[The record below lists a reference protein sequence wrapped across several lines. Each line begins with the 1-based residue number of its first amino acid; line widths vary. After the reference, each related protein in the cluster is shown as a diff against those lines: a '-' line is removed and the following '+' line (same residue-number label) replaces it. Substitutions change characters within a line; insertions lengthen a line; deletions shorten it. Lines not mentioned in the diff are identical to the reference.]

1 MKKIAIL
8 GSTGSI
14 GTQSLEV
21 IRSQPDMEATVLAA
35 GSNVELLEK
44 QIREFH
50 PKLVCVYKEDAAKL
64 LKQAVSDLDVTIV
77 SGMDGLIEAAAFP
90 ETQIVVTAV
99 VGMIGIRPTIAAIK
113 AGKDIALANKETLVT
128 AGHLIIPMIKQY
140 GVRLLPVD
148 SEHSAIFQSLMGS
161 SPEGST
167 GHKIDK
173 ILLTASGGPFRGWT
187 KEQMKN
193 IRPEDALKH
202 PNWVMG
208 RKITIVKQSAQT
220 ILVDVENV
228 EEKDFTDLVVEYT
241 GKVADGYV
249 AGLSSM
255 STDEVTVKAP
265 TSIIDKIK
273 KVAVRCSLDGT
284 TTNIS
289 KKCPVILYDKNDKE
303 IKSDEIELSDKKIR
317 VNVNV
322 LRAKQV
328 PISTINKDELGKPAD
343 GYVVDDVILSSDSIT
358 VYGSEESLDSIESLD
373 IQDDIDV
380 SDAKGDVTQNID
392 VTGKLPKGL
401 SVSGESTITVKVLIK
416 KLITR
421 TFEYDASEVS
431 LNDLS
436 SNLDVQLVTKKVK
449 VTLQGEVEVISQL
462 TKDDIAISADLGK
475 VKEGTTTVHVDVA
488 VPDNTTLMNNV
499 TIKIKAKAK

>member
-1 MKKIAIL
+1 MWLAIVNVNDPEKTITVSNIPISVTNESAITSRDMVYNVKSEQYL
-8 GSTGSI
+8 NITVSGKRSI
-14 GTQSLEV
+14 VSNLSAEDFRATASLK
-21 IRSQPDMEATVLAA
+21 
-35 GSNVELLEK
+35 ELSK
-44 QIREFH
+44 VNSI
-50 PKLVCVYKEDAAKL
+50 PV
-64 LKQAVSDLDVTIV
+64 DVTTKN
-77 SGMDGLIEAAAFP
+77 A
-90 ETQIVVTAV
+90 
-99 VGMIGIRPTIAAIK
+99 
-113 AGKDIALANKETLVT
+113 
-128 AGHLIIPMIKQY
+128 
-140 GVRLLPVD
+140 
-148 SEHSAIFQSLMGS
+148 SL
-161 SPEGST
+161 
-167 GHKIDK
+167 
-173 ILLTASGGPFRGWT
+173 
-187 KEQMKN
+187 
-193 IRPEDALKH
+193 
-202 PNWVMG
+202 G

-220 ILVDVENV
+220 ILVDVENL

-284 TTNIS
+284 NTNIS

-436 SNLDVQLVTKKVK
+436 SDLDVQLVTKKVK
-449 VTLQGEVEVISQL
+449 VALQGEEEVISQL
-462 TKDDIAISADLGK
+462 TKDDMAISADLGK

>member
-1 MKKIAIL
+1 MKKMLTKLKMSLTNNIGLKFLAVLIALVLWLAIVNVNDPEKTITVSNIPISVTNESAITSRDMVYNVKSEQYL
-8 GSTGSI
+8 NITVSGKRSI
-14 GTQSLEV
+14 VSNLSAEDFRATASLK
-21 IRSQPDMEATVLAA
+21 
-35 GSNVELLEK
+35 ELSK
-44 QIREFH
+44 VNSI
-50 PKLVCVYKEDAAKL
+50 PV
-64 LKQAVSDLDVTIV
+64 DVTTKN
-77 SGMDGLIEAAAFP
+77 A
-90 ETQIVVTAV
+90 
-99 VGMIGIRPTIAAIK
+99 
-113 AGKDIALANKETLVT
+113 
-128 AGHLIIPMIKQY
+128 
-140 GVRLLPVD
+140 
-148 SEHSAIFQSLMGS
+148 SL
-161 SPEGST
+161 
-167 GHKIDK
+167 
-173 ILLTASGGPFRGWT
+173 
-187 KEQMKN
+187 
-193 IRPEDALKH
+193 
-202 PNWVMG
+202 G

-255 STDEVTVKAP
+255 STAEVTVKAP

-284 TTNIS
+284 NTNIS

-436 SNLDVQLVTKKVK
+436 SDLDVQLVTKKVK
-449 VTLQGEVEVISQL
+449 VALQGEEEVISQL
-462 TKDDIAISADLGK
+462 TKDDMAISADLGK

>member
-1 MKKIAIL
+1 MKKMLTKLKMSLTNNIGLKFLAVLIALVLWLAIVNVNDPEKTITVSNIPISVTNESAITSRDMVYNVMSEQYL
-8 GSTGSI
+8 NITVSGKRSI
-14 GTQSLEV
+14 VSNLSAEDFRATASLK
-21 IRSQPDMEATVLAA
+21 
-35 GSNVELLEK
+35 ELSK
-44 QIREFH
+44 VNSI
-50 PKLVCVYKEDAAKL
+50 PV
-64 LKQAVSDLDVTIV
+64 DVTTKN
-77 SGMDGLIEAAAFP
+77 A
-90 ETQIVVTAV
+90 
-99 VGMIGIRPTIAAIK
+99 
-113 AGKDIALANKETLVT
+113 
-128 AGHLIIPMIKQY
+128 
-140 GVRLLPVD
+140 
-148 SEHSAIFQSLMGS
+148 SL
-161 SPEGST
+161 
-167 GHKIDK
+167 
-173 ILLTASGGPFRGWT
+173 
-187 KEQMKN
+187 
-193 IRPEDALKH
+193 
-202 PNWVMG
+202 G

-284 TTNIS
+284 NTNIS

-436 SNLDVQLVTKKVK
+436 SDLDVQLVTKKVK
-449 VTLQGEVEVISQL
+449 VTLQGEEEVISQL
-462 TKDDIAISADLGK
+462 TKDDMAISADLGK

>member
-1 MKKIAIL
+1 MVLWLAIVNVNDPEKTITVSNIPISVTNESAITSRDMVYNVKSEQYL
-8 GSTGSI
+8 NITVSGKRSI
-14 GTQSLEV
+14 VSNLSAEDFRATASLK
-21 IRSQPDMEATVLAA
+21 
-35 GSNVELLEK
+35 ELSK
-44 QIREFH
+44 VNSI
-50 PKLVCVYKEDAAKL
+50 PV
-64 LKQAVSDLDVTIV
+64 DVTTKN
-77 SGMDGLIEAAAFP
+77 A
-90 ETQIVVTAV
+90 
-99 VGMIGIRPTIAAIK
+99 
-113 AGKDIALANKETLVT
+113 
-128 AGHLIIPMIKQY
+128 
-140 GVRLLPVD
+140 
-148 SEHSAIFQSLMGS
+148 SL
-161 SPEGST
+161 
-167 GHKIDK
+167 
-173 ILLTASGGPFRGWT
+173 
-187 KEQMKN
+187 
-193 IRPEDALKH
+193 
-202 PNWVMG
+202 G

-284 TTNIS
+284 NTNIS

-317 VNVNV
+317 VNV

-436 SNLDVQLVTKKVK
+436 SDLDVQLVTKKVK
-449 VTLQGEVEVISQL
+449 VTLQGEEEVISQL
-462 TKDDIAISADLGK
+462 TKDDMAISADLGK

>member
-1 MKKIAIL
+1 MKKMLTKLKMSLTNNIGLKFLAVLIALVLWLAIVNVNDPEKTITVSNIPISVTNESAITSRDMVYNVKSEQYL
-8 GSTGSI
+8 NITVSGKRSI
-14 GTQSLEV
+14 VSNLSAEDFRATASLK
-21 IRSQPDMEATVLAA
+21 
-35 GSNVELLEK
+35 ELSK
-44 QIREFH
+44 VNSI
-50 PKLVCVYKEDAAKL
+50 PV
-64 LKQAVSDLDVTIV
+64 DVTTKN
-77 SGMDGLIEAAAFP
+77 A
-90 ETQIVVTAV
+90 
-99 VGMIGIRPTIAAIK
+99 
-113 AGKDIALANKETLVT
+113 
-128 AGHLIIPMIKQY
+128 
-140 GVRLLPVD
+140 
-148 SEHSAIFQSLMGS
+148 SL
-161 SPEGST
+161 
-167 GHKIDK
+167 
-173 ILLTASGGPFRGWT
+173 
-187 KEQMKN
+187 
-193 IRPEDALKH
+193 
-202 PNWVMG
+202 G

-284 TTNIS
+284 NTNIS

-322 LRAKQV
+322 LRSKQV
-328 PISTINKDELGKPAD
+328 PISTINKDALGKPAD

-401 SVSGESTITVKVLIK
+401 SVSGESTITVKVVIK

-449 VTLQGEVEVISQL
+449 VTLQGEEEVISQL
-462 TKDDIAISADLGK
+462 TKDDMAISADLGK

>member
-1 MKKIAIL
+1 MKKMLTKLKMSLTNNIGLKFLAVLIALVLWLAIVNVNDPEKTITVSNIPISVTNESAITSRDMVYNVKSEQYL
-8 GSTGSI
+8 NITVSGKRSI
-14 GTQSLEV
+14 VSNLSAEDFRATASLK
-21 IRSQPDMEATVLAA
+21 
-35 GSNVELLEK
+35 ELSK
-44 QIREFH
+44 VNSI
-50 PKLVCVYKEDAAKL
+50 PV
-64 LKQAVSDLDVTIV
+64 DVT
-77 SGMDGLIEAAAFP
+77 AKNA
-90 ETQIVVTAV
+90 
-99 VGMIGIRPTIAAIK
+99 
-113 AGKDIALANKETLVT
+113 
-128 AGHLIIPMIKQY
+128 
-140 GVRLLPVD
+140 
-148 SEHSAIFQSLMGS
+148 SL
-161 SPEGST
+161 
-167 GHKIDK
+167 
-173 ILLTASGGPFRGWT
+173 
-187 KEQMKN
+187 
-193 IRPEDALKH
+193 
-202 PNWVMG
+202 G

-220 ILVDVENV
+220 ILVDVENL

-241 GKVADGYV
+241 GKVANGYV

-284 TTNIS
+284 NTNIS
-289 KKCPVILYDKNDKE
+289 KKCPVILYDKNNKE

-436 SNLDVQLVTKKVK
+436 SDLDVQLVTKKVK
-449 VTLQGEVEVISQL
+449 VTLQGEEEVISQL
-462 TKDDIAISADLGK
+462 TKDDMAISADLGK

>member
-1 MKKIAIL
+1 MKKMLTKLKMSLTNNIGLKFLAVLIALVLWLAIVNVNDPEKTITVSNIPISVTNESAITSRDMVYNVKSEQYL
-8 GSTGSI
+8 NITVSGKRSI
-14 GTQSLEV
+14 VSNLSAEDFRATASLK
-21 IRSQPDMEATVLAA
+21 
-35 GSNVELLEK
+35 ELSK
-44 QIREFH
+44 VNSI
-50 PKLVCVYKEDAAKL
+50 PV
-64 LKQAVSDLDVTIV
+64 DVTTKN
-77 SGMDGLIEAAAFP
+77 A
-90 ETQIVVTAV
+90 
-99 VGMIGIRPTIAAIK
+99 
-113 AGKDIALANKETLVT
+113 
-128 AGHLIIPMIKQY
+128 
-140 GVRLLPVD
+140 
-148 SEHSAIFQSLMGS
+148 SL
-161 SPEGST
+161 
-167 GHKIDK
+167 
-173 ILLTASGGPFRGWT
+173 
-187 KEQMKN
+187 
-193 IRPEDALKH
+193 
-202 PNWVMG
+202 G

-284 TTNIS
+284 NTNIS

-328 PISTINKDELGKPAD
+328 LISTINKDELGKPAD

-436 SNLDVQLVTKKVK
+436 SDLDVQLVTKKVK
-449 VTLQGEVEVISQL
+449 VTLQGEEEVISQL
-462 TKDDIAISADLGK
+462 TKDDMAISADLGK

>member
-1 MKKIAIL
+1 MKKTLTKLKMSLTNNIGLKFLAVLIALVLWLAIVNVNDPEKTITVSNIPISVTNESAITSRDMVYNVKSEQYL
-8 GSTGSI
+8 NITVSGKRSI
-14 GTQSLEV
+14 VSNLSAEDFRATASLK
-21 IRSQPDMEATVLAA
+21 
-35 GSNVELLEK
+35 ELSK
-44 QIREFH
+44 VNSI
-50 PKLVCVYKEDAAKL
+50 PV
-64 LKQAVSDLDVTIV
+64 DVTTKN
-77 SGMDGLIEAAAFP
+77 A
-90 ETQIVVTAV
+90 
-99 VGMIGIRPTIAAIK
+99 
-113 AGKDIALANKETLVT
+113 
-128 AGHLIIPMIKQY
+128 
-140 GVRLLPVD
+140 
-148 SEHSAIFQSLMGS
+148 SL
-161 SPEGST
+161 
-167 GHKIDK
+167 
-173 ILLTASGGPFRGWT
+173 
-187 KEQMKN
+187 
-193 IRPEDALKH
+193 
-202 PNWVMG
+202 G

-284 TTNIS
+284 NTNIS

-328 PISTINKDELGKPAD
+328 PISTINKDALGKPAD

-436 SNLDVQLVTKKVK
+436 SDLDVQLVTKKVK
-449 VTLQGEVEVISQL
+449 VTLQGEEEVISQL
-462 TKDDIAISADLGK
+462 TKDDMVISADLGK

>member
-1 MKKIAIL
+1 MKKMLTKLKMSLTNNIGLKFLAVLIALVLWLAIVNVNDPEKTITVSNIPISVTNESAITSRDMVYNVKSEQYL
-8 GSTGSI
+8 NITVSGKRSI
-14 GTQSLEV
+14 VSNLSAEDFRATASLK
-21 IRSQPDMEATVLAA
+21 
-35 GSNVELLEK
+35 ELSK
-44 QIREFH
+44 VNSI
-50 PKLVCVYKEDAAKL
+50 PV
-64 LKQAVSDLDVTIV
+64 DVTTKN
-77 SGMDGLIEAAAFP
+77 A
-90 ETQIVVTAV
+90 
-99 VGMIGIRPTIAAIK
+99 
-113 AGKDIALANKETLVT
+113 
-128 AGHLIIPMIKQY
+128 
-140 GVRLLPVD
+140 
-148 SEHSAIFQSLMGS
+148 SL
-161 SPEGST
+161 
-167 GHKIDK
+167 
-173 ILLTASGGPFRGWT
+173 
-187 KEQMKN
+187 
-193 IRPEDALKH
+193 
-202 PNWVMG
+202 G

-284 TTNIS
+284 NTNIS

-328 PISTINKDELGKPAD
+328 PISTINKDKLGKPAD

-401 SVSGESTITVKVLIK
+401 SVSGESTITVKVVIK

-436 SNLDVQLVTKKVK
+436 SDLDVQLVTKKVK
-449 VTLQGEVEVISQL
+449 VTLQGEEEVISQL
-462 TKDDIAISADLGK
+462 TKDEMVISADLGK

>member
-1 MKKIAIL
+1 MKKMLTKLKMSLTNNIGLKFLAVLISLVLWLAIVNVNDPEKTITVSNIPISVTNESAITSRDMVYNVKSEQYL
-8 GSTGSI
+8 NITVSGKRSI
-14 GTQSLEV
+14 VSNLSAEDFRATASLK
-21 IRSQPDMEATVLAA
+21 
-35 GSNVELLEK
+35 ELSK
-44 QIREFH
+44 VNSI
-50 PKLVCVYKEDAAKL
+50 PV
-64 LKQAVSDLDVTIV
+64 DVTTKN
-77 SGMDGLIEAAAFP
+77 A
-90 ETQIVVTAV
+90 
-99 VGMIGIRPTIAAIK
+99 
-113 AGKDIALANKETLVT
+113 
-128 AGHLIIPMIKQY
+128 
-140 GVRLLPVD
+140 
-148 SEHSAIFQSLMGS
+148 SL
-161 SPEGST
+161 
-167 GHKIDK
+167 
-173 ILLTASGGPFRGWT
+173 
-187 KEQMKN
+187 
-193 IRPEDALKH
+193 
-202 PNWVMG
+202 G

-220 ILVDVENV
+220 ILVDVENL

-284 TTNIS
+284 NTNIS

-328 PISTINKDELGKPAD
+328 PISTINKDALGKPAD

-401 SVSGESTITVKVLIK
+401 SVSGESTITVKVVIK

-431 LNDLS
+431 LNDLTS
-436 SNLDVQLVTKKVK
+436 DLDVQIVTKKVK
-449 VTLQGEVEVISQL
+449 VTLQGEEEVISQL
-462 TKDDIAISADLGK
+462 TKDDMAISADLGK

>member
-1 MKKIAIL
+1 MKKMLTKLKMSLTNNIGLKFLAVLIALVLWLAIVNVNDPEKTITVSNIPISVTNENAITSRDMVYNVKSEQYL
-8 GSTGSI
+8 NITVSGKRSI
-14 GTQSLEV
+14 VSNLSAEDFRATASLK
-21 IRSQPDMEATVLAA
+21 
-35 GSNVELLEK
+35 ELSK
-44 QIREFH
+44 VNSI
-50 PKLVCVYKEDAAKL
+50 PV
-64 LKQAVSDLDVTIV
+64 DVTTKN
-77 SGMDGLIEAAAFP
+77 A
-90 ETQIVVTAV
+90 
-99 VGMIGIRPTIAAIK
+99 
-113 AGKDIALANKETLVT
+113 
-128 AGHLIIPMIKQY
+128 
-140 GVRLLPVD
+140 
-148 SEHSAIFQSLMGS
+148 SL
-161 SPEGST
+161 
-167 GHKIDK
+167 
-173 ILLTASGGPFRGWT
+173 
-187 KEQMKN
+187 
-193 IRPEDALKH
+193 
-202 PNWVMG
+202 G

-284 TTNIS
+284 NTNIS

-436 SNLDVQLVTKKVK
+436 SDLDVQLVTKKVK
-449 VTLQGEVEVISQL
+449 VTLQGEEEVISQL

>member
-1 MKKIAIL
+1 MKKMLTKLKMSLTNNIGLKFLAVLIALVLWLAIVNVNDPEKTITVSNIPISVTNESAITSRDMVYNVKSEQYL
-8 GSTGSI
+8 NITVSGKRSI
-14 GTQSLEV
+14 VSNLSAEDFRATASLK
-21 IRSQPDMEATVLAA
+21 
-35 GSNVELLEK
+35 ELSK
-44 QIREFH
+44 VNSI
-50 PKLVCVYKEDAAKL
+50 PV
-64 LKQAVSDLDVTIV
+64 DVTTKN
-77 SGMDGLIEAAAFP
+77 A
-90 ETQIVVTAV
+90 
-99 VGMIGIRPTIAAIK
+99 
-113 AGKDIALANKETLVT
+113 
-128 AGHLIIPMIKQY
+128 
-140 GVRLLPVD
+140 
-148 SEHSAIFQSLMGS
+148 SL
-161 SPEGST
+161 
-167 GHKIDK
+167 
-173 ILLTASGGPFRGWT
+173 
-187 KEQMKN
+187 
-193 IRPEDALKH
+193 
-202 PNWVMG
+202 G

-273 KVAVRCSLDGT
+273 KVAVRCSLDGAN
-284 TTNIS
+284 TNIS

-436 SNLDVQLVTKKVK
+436 SDLDVQLVTKKVK
-449 VTLQGEVEVISQL
+449 VTLQGEEEVISQL
-462 TKDDIAISADLGK
+462 TKDDMAISADLGK

>member
-1 MKKIAIL
+1 MKKMLTKLKMSLTNNIGLKFLAVLIALVLWLAIVNVNDPEKTITVSNIPISVTNESAITSRDMVYNVKSEQYL
-8 GSTGSI
+8 NITVSGKRSI
-14 GTQSLEV
+14 VSNLSAEDFRATASLK
-21 IRSQPDMEATVLAA
+21 
-35 GSNVELLEK
+35 ELSK
-44 QIREFH
+44 VNSI
-50 PKLVCVYKEDAAKL
+50 PV
-64 LKQAVSDLDVTIV
+64 DVTTKN
-77 SGMDGLIEAAAFP
+77 A
-90 ETQIVVTAV
+90 
-99 VGMIGIRPTIAAIK
+99 
-113 AGKDIALANKETLVT
+113 
-128 AGHLIIPMIKQY
+128 
-140 GVRLLPVD
+140 
-148 SEHSAIFQSLMGS
+148 SL
-161 SPEGST
+161 
-167 GHKIDK
+167 
-173 ILLTASGGPFRGWT
+173 
-187 KEQMKN
+187 
-193 IRPEDALKH
+193 
-202 PNWVMG
+202 G

-284 TTNIS
+284 NTNIS

-328 PISTINKDELGKPAD
+328 PISTINKDKLGKPAD

-401 SVSGESTITVKVLIK
+401 SVSGESTITVKVVIK

-449 VTLQGEVEVISQL
+449 VTLQGEEEVISQL
-462 TKDDIAISADLGK
+462 TKDDMAISADLGK

>member
-1 MKKIAIL
+1 MKKMLTKLKMSLTNNIGLKFLAVLIALVLWLAIVNVNDPEKTITVSNIPISVTNESAITSRDMVYNVKSEQYL
-8 GSTGSI
+8 NITVSGKRSI
-14 GTQSLEV
+14 VSNLSAEDFRATASLK
-21 IRSQPDMEATVLAA
+21 
-35 GSNVELLEK
+35 ELSK
-44 QIREFH
+44 VNSI
-50 PKLVCVYKEDAAKL
+50 PV
-64 LKQAVSDLDVTIV
+64 DVTTKN
-77 SGMDGLIEAAAFP
+77 A
-90 ETQIVVTAV
+90 
-99 VGMIGIRPTIAAIK
+99 
-113 AGKDIALANKETLVT
+113 
-128 AGHLIIPMIKQY
+128 
-140 GVRLLPVD
+140 
-148 SEHSAIFQSLMGS
+148 SL
-161 SPEGST
+161 
-167 GHKIDK
+167 
-173 ILLTASGGPFRGWT
+173 
-187 KEQMKN
+187 
-193 IRPEDALKH
+193 
-202 PNWVMG
+202 G

-284 TTNIS
+284 NTNIS

-328 PISTINKDELGKPAD
+328 PISTINKDALGKPAD

-401 SVSGESTITVKVLIK
+401 SVSGESTITVKVVIK

-449 VTLQGEVEVISQL
+449 VTLQGEEEVISQL
-462 TKDDIAISADLGK
+462 TKDDMAISADFGK

>member
-1 MKKIAIL
+1 MKKMLTKLKMSLTNNIGLKFLAVLIALVLWLAIVNVNDPEKTITVSNIPISVTNESAITSRDMVYNVKSEQYL
-8 GSTGSI
+8 NITVSGKRSI
-14 GTQSLEV
+14 VSNLSAEDFRATASLK
-21 IRSQPDMEATVLAA
+21 
-35 GSNVELLEK
+35 ELSK
-44 QIREFH
+44 VNSI
-50 PKLVCVYKEDAAKL
+50 PV
-64 LKQAVSDLDVTIV
+64 DVTTKN
-77 SGMDGLIEAAAFP
+77 A
-90 ETQIVVTAV
+90 
-99 VGMIGIRPTIAAIK
+99 
-113 AGKDIALANKETLVT
+113 
-128 AGHLIIPMIKQY
+128 
-140 GVRLLPVD
+140 
-148 SEHSAIFQSLMGS
+148 SL
-161 SPEGST
+161 
-167 GHKIDK
+167 
-173 ILLTASGGPFRGWT
+173 
-187 KEQMKN
+187 
-193 IRPEDALKH
+193 
-202 PNWVMG
+202 G

-284 TTNIS
+284 NTNIS

-328 PISTINKDELGKPAD
+328 PISTINKDKLGKPAD

-436 SNLDVQLVTKKVK
+436 SDLDVQLVTKKVK
-449 VTLQGEVEVISQL
+449 VTLQGEEEVISQL
-462 TKDDIAISADLGK
+462 TKDDMVISADLGK

>member
-1 MKKIAIL
+1 MKKMLTKLKMSLTNNIGLKFLAVLIALVLWLAIVNVNDPEKTITVSNIPISVTNESAITSRDMVYNVKSEQYL
-8 GSTGSI
+8 NITVSGKRSI
-14 GTQSLEV
+14 VSNLSAEDFRATASLK
-21 IRSQPDMEATVLAA
+21 
-35 GSNVELLEK
+35 ELSK
-44 QIREFH
+44 VNSI
-50 PKLVCVYKEDAAKL
+50 PV
-64 LKQAVSDLDVTIV
+64 DVT
-77 SGMDGLIEAAAFP
+77 AKNA
-90 ETQIVVTAV
+90 
-99 VGMIGIRPTIAAIK
+99 
-113 AGKDIALANKETLVT
+113 
-128 AGHLIIPMIKQY
+128 
-140 GVRLLPVD
+140 
-148 SEHSAIFQSLMGS
+148 SL
-161 SPEGST
+161 
-167 GHKIDK
+167 
-173 ILLTASGGPFRGWT
+173 
-187 KEQMKN
+187 
-193 IRPEDALKH
+193 
-202 PNWVMG
+202 G

-220 ILVDVENV
+220 ILVDVENL

-284 TTNIS
+284 NTNIS
-289 KKCPVILYDKNDKE
+289 KKCPVILYDKNNKE

-436 SNLDVQLVTKKVK
+436 SDLDVQLVTKKVK
-449 VTLQGEVEVISQL
+449 VTLQGEEEVISQL
-462 TKDDIAISADLGK
+462 TKDDMAISADLGK
-475 VKEGTTTVHVDVA
+475 VKEGTTTVHVGVA

>member
-1 MKKIAIL
+1 MKKMLTKLKMSLTNNIGLKFLAVLIALVLWLAIVNVNDPEKTITVSNIPISVTNESAITSRDMVYNVKSEQYL
-8 GSTGSI
+8 NITVSGKRSI
-14 GTQSLEV
+14 VSNLSAEDFRATASLK
-21 IRSQPDMEATVLAA
+21 
-35 GSNVELLEK
+35 ELSK
-44 QIREFH
+44 VNSI
-50 PKLVCVYKEDAAKL
+50 PV
-64 LKQAVSDLDVTIV
+64 DVTTKN
-77 SGMDGLIEAAAFP
+77 A
-90 ETQIVVTAV
+90 
-99 VGMIGIRPTIAAIK
+99 
-113 AGKDIALANKETLVT
+113 
-128 AGHLIIPMIKQY
+128 
-140 GVRLLPVD
+140 
-148 SEHSAIFQSLMGS
+148 SL
-161 SPEGST
+161 
-167 GHKIDK
+167 
-173 ILLTASGGPFRGWT
+173 
-187 KEQMKN
+187 
-193 IRPEDALKH
+193 
-202 PNWVMG
+202 G

-284 TTNIS
+284 NTNIS

-328 PISTINKDELGKPAD
+328 PISTINKDELGKLAD

-436 SNLDVQLVTKKVK
+436 SDLDVQLVTKKVK
-449 VTLQGEVEVISQL
+449 VTLQGEEEVISQL

>member
-1 MKKIAIL
+1 MKKMLTKLKMSLTNNIGLKFLAVLIALVLWLAIVNVNDPEKTITVSNIPISVTNESAITSRDMVYNVKSEQYL
-8 GSTGSI
+8 NITVSGKRSI
-14 GTQSLEV
+14 VSNLSAEDFRATASLK
-21 IRSQPDMEATVLAA
+21 
-35 GSNVELLEK
+35 ELSK
-44 QIREFH
+44 VNSI
-50 PKLVCVYKEDAAKL
+50 PV
-64 LKQAVSDLDVTIV
+64 DVT
-77 SGMDGLIEAAAFP
+77 AKNA
-90 ETQIVVTAV
+90 
-99 VGMIGIRPTIAAIK
+99 
-113 AGKDIALANKETLVT
+113 
-128 AGHLIIPMIKQY
+128 
-140 GVRLLPVD
+140 
-148 SEHSAIFQSLMGS
+148 SL
-161 SPEGST
+161 
-167 GHKIDK
+167 
-173 ILLTASGGPFRGWT
+173 
-187 KEQMKN
+187 
-193 IRPEDALKH
+193 
-202 PNWVMG
+202 G

-220 ILVDVENV
+220 ILVDVENL

-284 TTNIS
+284 NTNIS
-289 KKCPVILYDKNDKE
+289 KKCPVILYDKNNKE

-401 SVSGESTITVKVLIK
+401 SVSGESTITVKVVIK

-436 SNLDVQLVTKKVK
+436 SDLDVQLVTKKVK
-449 VTLQGEVEVISQL
+449 VTLQGEEEVISQL
-462 TKDDIAISADLGK
+462 TKDDMAISADLGK

>member
-1 MKKIAIL
+1 MKKMLTKLKMSLTNNIGLKFLAVLIALVLWLAIVNVNDPEKTITVSNIPISVTNESAITSRDMVYNVKSEQYL
-8 GSTGSI
+8 NITVSGKRSI
-14 GTQSLEV
+14 VSNLSAEDFRATASLK
-21 IRSQPDMEATVLAA
+21 
-35 GSNVELLEK
+35 ELSK
-44 QIREFH
+44 VNSI
-50 PKLVCVYKEDAAKL
+50 PV
-64 LKQAVSDLDVTIV
+64 DVTTKN
-77 SGMDGLIEAAAFP
+77 A
-90 ETQIVVTAV
+90 
-99 VGMIGIRPTIAAIK
+99 
-113 AGKDIALANKETLVT
+113 
-128 AGHLIIPMIKQY
+128 
-140 GVRLLPVD
+140 
-148 SEHSAIFQSLMGS
+148 SL
-161 SPEGST
+161 
-167 GHKIDK
+167 
-173 ILLTASGGPFRGWT
+173 
-187 KEQMKN
+187 
-193 IRPEDALKH
+193 
-202 PNWVMG
+202 G

-449 VTLQGEVEVISQL
+449 VTLQGEEEVISQL
-462 TKDDIAISADLGK
+462 TKDDMAISADLGK

>member
-1 MKKIAIL
+1 MKKMLTKLKMSLTNNIGLKFLAVLIALVLWLAIVNVNDPEKTITVSNIPISVTNESAITSRDMVYNVKSEQYL
-8 GSTGSI
+8 NITVSGKRSI
-14 GTQSLEV
+14 VSNLSAEDFRATASLK
-21 IRSQPDMEATVLAA
+21 
-35 GSNVELLEK
+35 ELSK
-44 QIREFH
+44 VNSI
-50 PKLVCVYKEDAAKL
+50 PV
-64 LKQAVSDLDVTIV
+64 DVTTKN
-77 SGMDGLIEAAAFP
+77 A
-90 ETQIVVTAV
+90 
-99 VGMIGIRPTIAAIK
+99 
-113 AGKDIALANKETLVT
+113 
-128 AGHLIIPMIKQY
+128 
-140 GVRLLPVD
+140 
-148 SEHSAIFQSLMGS
+148 SL
-161 SPEGST
+161 
-167 GHKIDK
+167 
-173 ILLTASGGPFRGWT
+173 
-187 KEQMKN
+187 
-193 IRPEDALKH
+193 
-202 PNWVMG
+202 G

-284 TTNIS
+284 NTNIS

-436 SNLDVQLVTKKVK
+436 SDLDVQLVTKKVK
-449 VTLQGEVEVISQL
+449 VTLQGEEEVISQL
-462 TKDDIAISADLGK
+462 TKDDMAISADFGK

>member
-1 MKKIAIL
+1 MKKMLTKLKMSLTNNIGLKFLAVLIALVLWLAIVNVNDPEKTITVSNIPISVTNESAITSRDMVYNVKSEQYL
-8 GSTGSI
+8 NITVSGKRSI
-14 GTQSLEV
+14 VSNLSAEDFRATASLK
-21 IRSQPDMEATVLAA
+21 
-35 GSNVELLEK
+35 ELSK
-44 QIREFH
+44 VNSI
-50 PKLVCVYKEDAAKL
+50 PV
-64 LKQAVSDLDVTIV
+64 DVTTKN
-77 SGMDGLIEAAAFP
+77 A
-90 ETQIVVTAV
+90 
-99 VGMIGIRPTIAAIK
+99 
-113 AGKDIALANKETLVT
+113 
-128 AGHLIIPMIKQY
+128 
-140 GVRLLPVD
+140 
-148 SEHSAIFQSLMGS
+148 SL
-161 SPEGST
+161 
-167 GHKIDK
+167 
-173 ILLTASGGPFRGWT
+173 
-187 KEQMKN
+187 
-193 IRPEDALKH
+193 
-202 PNWVMG
+202 G

-328 PISTINKDELGKPAD
+328 PISTINKDELGTPAD

-449 VTLQGEVEVISQL
+449 VTLQGEEEVISQL

>member
-1 MKKIAIL
+1 MKKMLTKLKMSLTNNIGLKFLAVLIALVLWLAIVNVNDPEKTITVSNIPISVTNESAITSRDMVYNVKSEQYL
-8 GSTGSI
+8 NITVSGKRSI
-14 GTQSLEV
+14 VSNLSAEDFRATASLK
-21 IRSQPDMEATVLAA
+21 
-35 GSNVELLEK
+35 ELSK
-44 QIREFH
+44 VNSI
-50 PKLVCVYKEDAAKL
+50 PV
-64 LKQAVSDLDVTIV
+64 DVTTKN
-77 SGMDGLIEAAAFP
+77 A
-90 ETQIVVTAV
+90 
-99 VGMIGIRPTIAAIK
+99 
-113 AGKDIALANKETLVT
+113 
-128 AGHLIIPMIKQY
+128 
-140 GVRLLPVD
+140 
-148 SEHSAIFQSLMGS
+148 SL
-161 SPEGST
+161 
-167 GHKIDK
+167 
-173 ILLTASGGPFRGWT
+173 
-187 KEQMKN
+187 
-193 IRPEDALKH
+193 
-202 PNWVMG
+202 G
-208 RKITIVKQSAQT
+208 RKITIVKRSAQT

-284 TTNIS
+284 NTNIS

-449 VTLQGEVEVISQL
+449 VTLQGEEEVISQL
-462 TKDDIAISADLGK
+462 TKDDMAISADLGK

>member
-1 MKKIAIL
+1 MKKMLTKLKMSLTNNIGLKFLAVLIALVLWLAIVNVNDPEKTITVSNIPISVTNESAITSRDMVYNVKSEQYL
-8 GSTGSI
+8 NITVSGKRSI
-14 GTQSLEV
+14 VSNLSAEDFRATASLK
-21 IRSQPDMEATVLAA
+21 
-35 GSNVELLEK
+35 ELSK
-44 QIREFH
+44 VNSI
-50 PKLVCVYKEDAAKL
+50 PV
-64 LKQAVSDLDVTIV
+64 DVTTKN
-77 SGMDGLIEAAAFP
+77 A
-90 ETQIVVTAV
+90 
-99 VGMIGIRPTIAAIK
+99 
-113 AGKDIALANKETLVT
+113 
-128 AGHLIIPMIKQY
+128 
-140 GVRLLPVD
+140 
-148 SEHSAIFQSLMGS
+148 SL
-161 SPEGST
+161 
-167 GHKIDK
+167 
-173 ILLTASGGPFRGWT
+173 
-187 KEQMKN
+187 
-193 IRPEDALKH
+193 
-202 PNWVMG
+202 G

-284 TTNIS
+284 NTNIS

-436 SNLDVQLVTKKVK
+436 SDLDVQLVTKKVK
-449 VTLQGEVEVISQL
+449 VTLQGEEEVISQL
-462 TKDDIAISADLGK
+462 TKDDMAISADLGK

-499 TIKIKAKAK
+499 TITLMR

>member
-1 MKKIAIL
+1 MKKMLTKLKMSLTNNIGLKFLAVLIALVLWLAIVNVNDPEKTITVSNIPISVTNESAITSRDMVYNVKSEQYL
-8 GSTGSI
+8 NITVSGKRSI
-14 GTQSLEV
+14 VSNLSAEDF
-21 IRSQPDMEATVLAA
+21 RATAHLK
-35 GSNVELLEK
+35 ELSK
-44 QIREFH
+44 VNSI
-50 PKLVCVYKEDAAKL
+50 PV
-64 LKQAVSDLDVTIV
+64 DVTTKN
-77 SGMDGLIEAAAFP
+77 A
-90 ETQIVVTAV
+90 
-99 VGMIGIRPTIAAIK
+99 
-113 AGKDIALANKETLVT
+113 
-128 AGHLIIPMIKQY
+128 
-140 GVRLLPVD
+140 
-148 SEHSAIFQSLMGS
+148 SL
-161 SPEGST
+161 
-167 GHKIDK
+167 
-173 ILLTASGGPFRGWT
+173 
-187 KEQMKN
+187 
-193 IRPEDALKH
+193 
-202 PNWVMG
+202 G

-284 TTNIS
+284 NTNIS

-436 SNLDVQLVTKKVK
+436 SDLDVQLVTKKVK
-449 VTLQGEVEVISQL
+449 VTLQGEEEVISQL
-462 TKDDIAISADLGK
+462 TKDDMAISADLGK

>member
-1 MKKIAIL
+1 MKKMLTKLKMSLTNNIGLKFLAVLIALVLWLAIVNVNDPEKTITVSNIPISVTNESAITSRDMVYNVKSEQYL
-8 GSTGSI
+8 NITVSGKRSI
-14 GTQSLEV
+14 VSNLSAEDFRATASLK
-21 IRSQPDMEATVLAA
+21 
-35 GSNVELLEK
+35 ELSK
-44 QIREFH
+44 VNSI
-50 PKLVCVYKEDAAKL
+50 PV
-64 LKQAVSDLDVTIV
+64 DVTTKN
-77 SGMDGLIEAAAFP
+77 A
-90 ETQIVVTAV
+90 
-99 VGMIGIRPTIAAIK
+99 
-113 AGKDIALANKETLVT
+113 
-128 AGHLIIPMIKQY
+128 
-140 GVRLLPVD
+140 
-148 SEHSAIFQSLMGS
+148 SL
-161 SPEGST
+161 
-167 GHKIDK
+167 
-173 ILLTASGGPFRGWT
+173 
-187 KEQMKN
+187 
-193 IRPEDALKH
+193 
-202 PNWVMG
+202 G

-255 STDEVTVKAP
+255 STDEVTVKAS

-284 TTNIS
+284 NTNIS

-436 SNLDVQLVTKKVK
+436 SDLDVQLVTKKVK
-449 VTLQGEVEVISQL
+449 VTLQGEEEVISQL
-462 TKDDIAISADLGK
+462 TKDDMAISADLGK

>member
-1 MKKIAIL
+1 MKKMLTKLKMSLTNNIGLKFLAVLIALVLWLAIVNVNDPEKTITVSNIPISVTNESAITSRDMVYNVKSEQYL
-8 GSTGSI
+8 NITVSGKRSI
-14 GTQSLEV
+14 VSNLSAEDFRAIASLK
-21 IRSQPDMEATVLAA
+21 
-35 GSNVELLEK
+35 ELSK
-44 QIREFH
+44 VNSI
-50 PKLVCVYKEDAAKL
+50 PV
-64 LKQAVSDLDVTIV
+64 DVTTKN
-77 SGMDGLIEAAAFP
+77 A
-90 ETQIVVTAV
+90 
-99 VGMIGIRPTIAAIK
+99 
-113 AGKDIALANKETLVT
+113 
-128 AGHLIIPMIKQY
+128 
-140 GVRLLPVD
+140 
-148 SEHSAIFQSLMGS
+148 SL
-161 SPEGST
+161 
-167 GHKIDK
+167 
-173 ILLTASGGPFRGWT
+173 
-187 KEQMKN
+187 
-193 IRPEDALKH
+193 
-202 PNWVMG
+202 G

-284 TTNIS
+284 NTNIS

-436 SNLDVQLVTKKVK
+436 SDLDVQLVTKKVK
-449 VTLQGEVEVISQL
+449 VTLQGEEEVISQL

>member
-1 MKKIAIL
+1 MKKMLTKLKMSLTNNIGLKFLAVLIALVLWLAIVNVNDPEKTITVSNIPISVTNESAITSRDMVYNVKSEQYL
-8 GSTGSI
+8 NITVSGKRSI
-14 GTQSLEV
+14 VSNLSAEDFRATASLK
-21 IRSQPDMEATVLAA
+21 
-35 GSNVELLEK
+35 ELSK
-44 QIREFH
+44 VNSI
-50 PKLVCVYKEDAAKL
+50 PV
-64 LKQAVSDLDVTIV
+64 DVTTKN
-77 SGMDGLIEAAAFP
+77 A
-90 ETQIVVTAV
+90 
-99 VGMIGIRPTIAAIK
+99 
-113 AGKDIALANKETLVT
+113 
-128 AGHLIIPMIKQY
+128 
-140 GVRLLPVD
+140 
-148 SEHSAIFQSLMGS
+148 SL
-161 SPEGST
+161 
-167 GHKIDK
+167 
-173 ILLTASGGPFRGWT
+173 
-187 KEQMKN
+187 
-193 IRPEDALKH
+193 
-202 PNWVMG
+202 G

-284 TTNIS
+284 NTNIS

-303 IKSDEIELSDKKIR
+303 IKSGEIELSDKKIR

-328 PISTINKDELGKPAD
+328 PISTINKDALGKPAD

-401 SVSGESTITVKVLIK
+401 SVSGESTITVKVVIK

-449 VTLQGEVEVISQL
+449 VTLQGEEEVISQL
-462 TKDDIAISADLGK
+462 TKDDMAISADLGK

>member
-1 MKKIAIL
+1 MKKMLTKLKMSLTNNIGLKFLAVLIALVLWLAIVNVNDPEKTITVSNIPISVTNESAITSRDMVYNVKSEQYL
-8 GSTGSI
+8 NITVSGKRSI
-14 GTQSLEV
+14 VSNLSAEDFRATASLK
-21 IRSQPDMEATVLAA
+21 
-35 GSNVELLEK
+35 ELSK
-44 QIREFH
+44 VNSI
-50 PKLVCVYKEDAAKL
+50 PV
-64 LKQAVSDLDVTIV
+64 DVTTKN
-77 SGMDGLIEAAAFP
+77 A
-90 ETQIVVTAV
+90 
-99 VGMIGIRPTIAAIK
+99 
-113 AGKDIALANKETLVT
+113 
-128 AGHLIIPMIKQY
+128 
-140 GVRLLPVD
+140 
-148 SEHSAIFQSLMGS
+148 SL
-161 SPEGST
+161 
-167 GHKIDK
+167 
-173 ILLTASGGPFRGWT
+173 
-187 KEQMKN
+187 
-193 IRPEDALKH
+193 
-202 PNWVMG
+202 G

-284 TTNIS
+284 NTNIS

-322 LRAKQV
+322 LRAKQF

-436 SNLDVQLVTKKVK
+436 SDLDVQLVTKKVK
-449 VTLQGEVEVISQL
+449 VTLQGEEEVISQL
-462 TKDDIAISADLGK
+462 TKDDMAISADLGK

>member
-1 MKKIAIL
+1 MKKMLTKLKMSLTNNIGLKFLAVLIALVLWLAIVNVNDPEKTITVSNIPISVTNESAITSRDMVYNVKSEQYL
-8 GSTGSI
+8 NITVSGKRSI
-14 GTQSLEV
+14 VSNLSAEDFRATASLK
-21 IRSQPDMEATVLAA
+21 
-35 GSNVELLEK
+35 ELSK
-44 QIREFH
+44 VNSI
-50 PKLVCVYKEDAAKL
+50 PV
-64 LKQAVSDLDVTIV
+64 DVTTKN
-77 SGMDGLIEAAAFP
+77 A
-90 ETQIVVTAV
+90 
-99 VGMIGIRPTIAAIK
+99 
-113 AGKDIALANKETLVT
+113 
-128 AGHLIIPMIKQY
+128 
-140 GVRLLPVD
+140 
-148 SEHSAIFQSLMGS
+148 SL
-161 SPEGST
+161 
-167 GHKIDK
+167 
-173 ILLTASGGPFRGWT
+173 
-187 KEQMKN
+187 
-193 IRPEDALKH
+193 
-202 PNWVMG
+202 G

-273 KVAVRCSLDGT
+273 KVAVRCSLDGIN
-284 TTNIS
+284 TNIS

-436 SNLDVQLVTKKVK
+436 SDLDVQLVTKKVK
-449 VTLQGEVEVISQL
+449 VTLQGEEEVISQL

>member
-64 LKQAVSDLDVTIV
+64 LKQAVADLDVTIV

-128 AGHLIIPMIKQY
+128 AGHLIVPMTKQY

-161 SPEGST
+161 FPEGST

-284 TTNIS
+284 NTNIS

-436 SNLDVQLVTKKVK
+436 SDLDVQLVTKKVK
-449 VTLQGEVEVISQL
+449 VTLQGEEEVISQL
-462 TKDDIAISADLGK
+462 TKDDMAISADLGK

>member
-1 MKKIAIL
+1 MKKMLTKLKMSLTNNIGLKFLAVLIALVLWLAIVNVNDPEKTITVSNIPISVTNESAITSRDMVYNVKSEQYL
-8 GSTGSI
+8 NITVSGKRSI
-14 GTQSLEV
+14 VSNLSAEDFRATASLK
-21 IRSQPDMEATVLAA
+21 
-35 GSNVELLEK
+35 ELSK
-44 QIREFH
+44 VNSI
-50 PKLVCVYKEDAAKL
+50 PV
-64 LKQAVSDLDVTIV
+64 DVTTKN
-77 SGMDGLIEAAAFP
+77 A
-90 ETQIVVTAV
+90 
-99 VGMIGIRPTIAAIK
+99 
-113 AGKDIALANKETLVT
+113 
-128 AGHLIIPMIKQY
+128 
-140 GVRLLPVD
+140 
-148 SEHSAIFQSLMGS
+148 SL
-161 SPEGST
+161 
-167 GHKIDK
+167 
-173 ILLTASGGPFRGWT
+173 
-187 KEQMKN
+187 
-193 IRPEDALKH
+193 
-202 PNWVMG
+202 G

-265 TSIIDKIK
+265 ASIIDKIK

-284 TTNIS
+284 NTNIS

-401 SVSGESTITVKVLIK
+401 SVSGESTITVKVVIK

-431 LNDLS
+431 LNDLTS
-436 SNLDVQLVTKKVK
+436 DLDVQLVTKKVK
-449 VTLQGEVEVISQL
+449 VTLQGEEEVISQL
-462 TKDDIAISADLGK
+462 TKDDMAISADLGK

>member
-1 MKKIAIL
+1 MKKMLTKLKMSLTNNIGLKFLAVLIALVLWLAIVNVNDPEKTITVSNIPISVTNESAITSRDMVYNVKSEQYL
-8 GSTGSI
+8 NITVSGKRSI
-14 GTQSLEV
+14 VSNLSAEDFRATASLK
-21 IRSQPDMEATVLAA
+21 
-35 GSNVELLEK
+35 ELSK
-44 QIREFH
+44 VNSI
-50 PKLVCVYKEDAAKL
+50 PV
-64 LKQAVSDLDVTIV
+64 DVTTKN
-77 SGMDGLIEAAAFP
+77 A
-90 ETQIVVTAV
+90 
-99 VGMIGIRPTIAAIK
+99 
-113 AGKDIALANKETLVT
+113 
-128 AGHLIIPMIKQY
+128 
-140 GVRLLPVD
+140 
-148 SEHSAIFQSLMGS
+148 SL
-161 SPEGST
+161 
-167 GHKIDK
+167 
-173 ILLTASGGPFRGWT
+173 
-187 KEQMKN
+187 
-193 IRPEDALKH
+193 
-202 PNWVMG
+202 G

-449 VTLQGEVEVISQL
+449 VTLQGEEEVISQL
-462 TKDDIAISADLGK
+462 TKDDIAISADFGK

>member
-1 MKKIAIL
+1 MKKMLTKLKMSLTNNIGLKFLAVLIALVLWLAIVNVNDPEKTITVSNIPISVTNESAITSRDMVYNVKSEQYL
-8 GSTGSI
+8 NITVSGKRSI
-14 GTQSLEV
+14 VSNLSAEDFRATASLK
-21 IRSQPDMEATVLAA
+21 
-35 GSNVELLEK
+35 ELSK
-44 QIREFH
+44 VNSI
-50 PKLVCVYKEDAAKL
+50 PV
-64 LKQAVSDLDVTIV
+64 DVTTKN
-77 SGMDGLIEAAAFP
+77 A
-90 ETQIVVTAV
+90 
-99 VGMIGIRPTIAAIK
+99 
-113 AGKDIALANKETLVT
+113 
-128 AGHLIIPMIKQY
+128 
-140 GVRLLPVD
+140 
-148 SEHSAIFQSLMGS
+148 SL
-161 SPEGST
+161 
-167 GHKIDK
+167 
-173 ILLTASGGPFRGWT
+173 
-187 KEQMKN
+187 
-193 IRPEDALKH
+193 
-202 PNWVMG
+202 G

-284 TTNIS
+284 NTNIS

-343 GYVVDDVILSSDSIT
+343 GYVVDEVFLSSDSIT

-449 VTLQGEVEVISQL
+449 VTLQGEEEVISQL
-462 TKDDIAISADLGK
+462 TKDDMAISADLGK

>member
-1 MKKIAIL
+1 MKKMLTKLKMSLTNNIGLKFLAVLIALVLWLAIVNVNDPEKTITVSNIPISVTNESAITSRDMVYNVKSEQYL
-8 GSTGSI
+8 NITVSGKRSI
-14 GTQSLEV
+14 VSNLSAEDFRATASLK
-21 IRSQPDMEATVLAA
+21 
-35 GSNVELLEK
+35 ELSK
-44 QIREFH
+44 VNSI
-50 PKLVCVYKEDAAKL
+50 PV
-64 LKQAVSDLDVTIV
+64 DVTTKN
-77 SGMDGLIEAAAFP
+77 A
-90 ETQIVVTAV
+90 
-99 VGMIGIRPTIAAIK
+99 
-113 AGKDIALANKETLVT
+113 
-128 AGHLIIPMIKQY
+128 
-140 GVRLLPVD
+140 
-148 SEHSAIFQSLMGS
+148 SL
-161 SPEGST
+161 
-167 GHKIDK
+167 
-173 ILLTASGGPFRGWT
+173 
-187 KEQMKN
+187 
-193 IRPEDALKH
+193 
-202 PNWVMG
+202 G

-284 TTNIS
+284 NTNIS

-328 PISTINKDELGKPAD
+328 PISTINKDALGKPAD

-401 SVSGESTITVKVLIK
+401 SVSGESTITVKVVIK

-431 LNDLS
+431 LNDLTS
-436 SNLDVQLVTKKVK
+436 DLDVQIVTKKVK
-449 VTLQGEVEVISQL
+449 VTLQGEEEVISQL
-462 TKDDIAISADLGK
+462 TKDDMAISADLGK

>member
-1 MKKIAIL
+1 MKKMLTKLKMSLTNNIGLKFLAVLIALVLWLAIVNVNDPEKTITVANIPISVTNESAITSRDMVYNVKSEQYL
-8 GSTGSI
+8 NITVSGKRSI
-14 GTQSLEV
+14 VSNLSAEDFRATASLK
-21 IRSQPDMEATVLAA
+21 
-35 GSNVELLEK
+35 ELSK
-44 QIREFH
+44 VNSI
-50 PKLVCVYKEDAAKL
+50 PV
-64 LKQAVSDLDVTIV
+64 DVTTKN
-77 SGMDGLIEAAAFP
+77 A
-90 ETQIVVTAV
+90 
-99 VGMIGIRPTIAAIK
+99 
-113 AGKDIALANKETLVT
+113 
-128 AGHLIIPMIKQY
+128 
-140 GVRLLPVD
+140 
-148 SEHSAIFQSLMGS
+148 SL
-161 SPEGST
+161 
-167 GHKIDK
+167 
-173 ILLTASGGPFRGWT
+173 
-187 KEQMKN
+187 
-193 IRPEDALKH
+193 
-202 PNWVMG
+202 G

-284 TTNIS
+284 NTNIS

-436 SNLDVQLVTKKVK
+436 SDLDVQLVTKKVK
-449 VTLQGEVEVISQL
+449 VTLQGEKEVISQL
-462 TKDDIAISADLGK
+462 TKDDMAISADLGK

>member
-1 MKKIAIL
+1 MKKMLTKLKMSLTNNIGLKFLAVLIALVLWLAIVNVNDPEKTITVSNIPISVTNESAITSRDMVYNVKSEQYL
-8 GSTGSI
+8 NITVSGKRSI
-14 GTQSLEV
+14 VSNLSAEDFRATASLK
-21 IRSQPDMEATVLAA
+21 
-35 GSNVELLEK
+35 ELSK
-44 QIREFH
+44 VNSI
-50 PKLVCVYKEDAAKL
+50 PV
-64 LKQAVSDLDVTIV
+64 DVTTKN
-77 SGMDGLIEAAAFP
+77 A
-90 ETQIVVTAV
+90 
-99 VGMIGIRPTIAAIK
+99 
-113 AGKDIALANKETLVT
+113 
-128 AGHLIIPMIKQY
+128 
-140 GVRLLPVD
+140 
-148 SEHSAIFQSLMGS
+148 SL
-161 SPEGST
+161 
-167 GHKIDK
+167 
-173 ILLTASGGPFRGWT
+173 
-187 KEQMKN
+187 
-193 IRPEDALKH
+193 
-202 PNWVMG
+202 G

-401 SVSGESTITVKVLIK
+401 SVSGESTITVKVVIK

-449 VTLQGEVEVISQL
+449 VTLQGEEEVISQL
-462 TKDDIAISADLGK
+462 TKDDMAISADLGK

>member
-1 MKKIAIL
+1 MSLTNNIGLKFLAVLIALVLWLAIVNVNDPEKTITVSNIPISVTNESAITSRDMVYNVKSEQYL
-8 GSTGSI
+8 NITVSGKRSI
-14 GTQSLEV
+14 VSNLSAEDFRATASLK
-21 IRSQPDMEATVLAA
+21 
-35 GSNVELLEK
+35 ELSK
-44 QIREFH
+44 VNSI
-50 PKLVCVYKEDAAKL
+50 PV
-64 LKQAVSDLDVTIV
+64 DVTTKN
-77 SGMDGLIEAAAFP
+77 A
-90 ETQIVVTAV
+90 
-99 VGMIGIRPTIAAIK
+99 
-113 AGKDIALANKETLVT
+113 
-128 AGHLIIPMIKQY
+128 
-140 GVRLLPVD
+140 
-148 SEHSAIFQSLMGS
+148 SL
-161 SPEGST
+161 
-167 GHKIDK
+167 
-173 ILLTASGGPFRGWT
+173 
-187 KEQMKN
+187 
-193 IRPEDALKH
+193 
-202 PNWVMG
+202 G

-284 TTNIS
+284 NTNIS

-436 SNLDVQLVTKKVK
+436 SDLDVQLVTKKVK
-449 VTLQGEVEVISQL
+449 VTLQGEEEVISQL

>member
-1 MKKIAIL
+1 MKKMLMKLKMSLTNNIGLKFLAVLIALVLWLAIINVNDPEKTITVSNIPISVTNESAITSRDMVYNVKSEQYL
-8 GSTGSI
+8 NITVSGKRSI
-14 GTQSLEV
+14 VSNLSAEDFRATASLK
-21 IRSQPDMEATVLAA
+21 
-35 GSNVELLEK
+35 ELSK
-44 QIREFH
+44 VNSI
-50 PKLVCVYKEDAAKL
+50 PV
-64 LKQAVSDLDVTIV
+64 DVTTKN
-77 SGMDGLIEAAAFP
+77 A
-90 ETQIVVTAV
+90 
-99 VGMIGIRPTIAAIK
+99 
-113 AGKDIALANKETLVT
+113 
-128 AGHLIIPMIKQY
+128 
-140 GVRLLPVD
+140 
-148 SEHSAIFQSLMGS
+148 SL
-161 SPEGST
+161 
-167 GHKIDK
+167 
-173 ILLTASGGPFRGWT
+173 
-187 KEQMKN
+187 
-193 IRPEDALKH
+193 
-202 PNWVMG
+202 G

-284 TTNIS
+284 STNIS

-436 SNLDVQLVTKKVK
+436 SDLDVQLVTKKVK
-449 VTLQGEVEVISQL
+449 VTLQGEEEVISQL
-462 TKDDIAISADLGK
+462 TKDDMAISADLGK